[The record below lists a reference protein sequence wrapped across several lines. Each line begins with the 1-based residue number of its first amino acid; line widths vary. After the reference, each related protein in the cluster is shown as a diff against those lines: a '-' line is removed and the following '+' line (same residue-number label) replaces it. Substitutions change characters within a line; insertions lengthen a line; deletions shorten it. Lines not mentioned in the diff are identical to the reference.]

1 MNHQLHIKTHIS
13 FGVLSRPFSY
23 SKCGILVVAARMAM
37 DKWLHIV
44 PLNGSV
50 NVAS

>member
-1 MNHQLHIKTHIS
+1 MCYFAAVL
-13 FGVLSRPFSY
+13 GVLSRPFSQ

-37 DKWLHIV
+37 DKCLYIV
-44 PLNGSV
+44 LLNGST